1 MSPAKPML
9 TRNSAQAG
17 DYPLYY
23 KIQTVIGGIAM
34 HEEMIKE
41 IVADYVEMRA
51 EDIKLDDT
59 LQSLGLDSLD
69 VMDLVVE
76 LENAFDIQ
84 LEDGDMYMT
93 IRELIARVDAVQ

>member
-1 MSPAKPML
+1 
-9 TRNSAQAG
+9 
-17 DYPLYY
+17 
-23 KIQTVIGGIAM
+23 M

-41 IVADYVEMRA
+41 IVADYVETRA
-51 EDIKLDDT
+51 EDIRLDDT

-84 LEDGDMYMT
+84 LEDGDMFMT
-93 IRELIARVDAVQ
+93 IRELIARVDAAQ

>member
-1 MSPAKPML
+1 
-9 TRNSAQAG
+9 
-17 DYPLYY
+17 
-23 KIQTVIGGIAM
+23 M

-84 LEDGDMYMT
+84 LEIG
-93 IRELIARVDAVQ
+93 RAHV

>member
-1 MSPAKPML
+1 
-9 TRNSAQAG
+9 
-17 DYPLYY
+17 
-23 KIQTVIGGIAM
+23 M

-41 IVADYVEMRA
+41 IVADYVETRA

-84 LEDGDMYMT
+84 LEDGDMFMT
-93 IRELIARVDAVQ
+93 IRELIARIDAAQWNRV

>member
-1 MSPAKPML
+1 
-9 TRNSAQAG
+9 
-17 DYPLYY
+17 
-23 KIQTVIGGIAM
+23 M

-84 LEDGDMYMT
+84 LEDGDMFMT

>member
-51 EDIKLDDT
+51 EGYQT
-59 LQSLGLDSLD
+59 
-69 VMDLVVE
+69 
-76 LENAFDIQ
+76 
-84 LEDGDMYMT
+84 
-93 IRELIARVDAVQ
+93 

>member
-1 MSPAKPML
+1 
-9 TRNSAQAG
+9 
-17 DYPLYY
+17 
-23 KIQTVIGGIAM
+23 M

>member
-1 MSPAKPML
+1 M
-9 TRNSAQAG
+9 
-17 DYPLYY
+17 Y
-23 KIQTVIGGIAM
+23 
-34 HEEMIKE
+34 EEMIKE
-41 IVADYVEMRA
+41 IVADYVETRA

-84 LEDGDMYMT
+84 LEDGDLFMT
-93 IRELIARVDAVQ
+93 IRELIARIDAAQ

>member
-1 MSPAKPML
+1 
-9 TRNSAQAG
+9 
-17 DYPLYY
+17 
-23 KIQTVIGGIAM
+23 M

-41 IVADYVEMRA
+41 IVADYVETRA

-69 VMDLVVE
+69 VMDLVVV

-84 LEDGDMYMT
+84 LEDGDMFMT
-93 IRELIARVDAVQ
+93 IRELIARIDAAQ

>member
-1 MSPAKPML
+1 
-9 TRNSAQAG
+9 
-17 DYPLYY
+17 
-23 KIQTVIGGIAM
+23 M

-41 IVADYVEMRA
+41 IVADYVETRA

-84 LEDGDMYMT
+84 LEDGDLFMT
-93 IRELIARVDAVQ
+93 IRELIARIDAAQ